1 MSDDNDYLGLM
12 QQMQAI
18 TIANEV
24 SKKMVE
30 ELTEIMSKTISKT
43 EIKNIRE
50 GNMCGPCGLLGAMWI
65 IEGLGEKMAND
76 WAGRIESLA
85 GLDASHTH
93 FLRYHGENDGR
104 HMDKMYRLLDRI
116 CTSEA
121 VAADILSV
129 ATVVGRLYALQL
141 EEIDIGWHT
150 DSIA

>member
-50 GNMCGPCGLLGAMWI
+50 GNMCGPCGLLGADGWI
-65 IEGLGEKMAND
+65 LTTCVDGHMSTRRICEECRYWWAAAAGHLCPDCTAALFD
-76 WAGRIESLA
+76 WAYKA
-85 GLDASHTH
+85 DFDPTWCTTWGLE
-93 FLRYHGENDGR
+93 R
-104 HMDKMYRLLDRI
+104 
-116 CTSEA
+116 
-121 VAADILSV
+121 
-129 ATVVGRLYALQL
+129 
-141 EEIDIGWHT
+141 
-150 DSIA
+150 